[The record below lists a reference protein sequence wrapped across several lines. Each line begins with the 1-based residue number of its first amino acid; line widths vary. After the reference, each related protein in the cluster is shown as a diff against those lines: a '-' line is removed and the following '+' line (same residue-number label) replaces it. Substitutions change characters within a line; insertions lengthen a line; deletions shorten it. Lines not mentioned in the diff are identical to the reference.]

1 MIFLHCIGIRN
12 VYKHVLHACNISS
25 VVWTI
30 YIWILLGIRK
40 DVHEEFVKRM
50 EEEDNR
56 QNHRITKLELAIES
70 ISSIATSVE
79 RLATNMEHMVREQ
92 ARQGENINDQ
102 SERISKLESRD
113 GEMWRKVVSHIVISA
128 ISIIIG
134 YIACKLGLQ

>member
-1 MIFLHCIGIRN
+1 MSSENEFLL
-12 VYKHVLHACNISS
+12 KS
-25 VVWTI
+25 
-30 YIWILLGIRK
+30 
-40 DVHEEFVKRM
+40 VHEEFAKRM

-92 ARQGENINDQ
+92 ARQGENLSNQ

-113 GEMWRKVVSHIVISA
+113 GEMWRKVVSHIIISA

-134 YIACKLGLQ
+134 YFACKFGLQ

>member
-1 MIFLHCIGIRN
+1 MSDEY
-12 VYKHVLHACNISS
+12 V
-25 VVWTI
+25 
-30 YIWILLGIRK
+30 RK

-92 ARQGENINDQ
+92 ARQGENLNNQ
-102 SERISKLESRD
+102 SERIRKLEDRD
-113 GEMWRKVVSHIVISA
+113 GEIWRKVVSHIVISVV
-128 ISIIIG
+128 SIVIG

>member
-1 MIFLHCIGIRN
+1 MSDEY
-12 VYKHVLHACNISS
+12 V
-25 VVWTI
+25 
-30 YIWILLGIRK
+30 RK

-56 QNHRITKLELAIES
+56 QNHRLTKLELAIES

-92 ARQGENINDQ
+92 ARQGENLNDQ
-102 SERISKLESRD
+102 SERIRKLEDRD

-134 YIACKLGLQ
+134 YFACKLGLQ

>member
-1 MIFLHCIGIRN
+1 MSDEY
-12 VYKHVLHACNISS
+12 V
-25 VVWTI
+25 
-30 YIWILLGIRK
+30 RK

-56 QNHRITKLELAIES
+56 QNHRLTKLELAIES

-92 ARQGENINDQ
+92 ARQGENLNNQ
-102 SERISKLESRD
+102 SERIRKLEDRD
-113 GEMWRKVVSHIVISA
+113 GEIWRKVVSHIVISGV
-128 ISIIIG
+128 SIVIG

>member
-1 MIFLHCIGIRN
+1 MSDEY
-12 VYKHVLHACNISS
+12 V
-25 VVWTI
+25 
-30 YIWILLGIRK
+30 RK

-92 ARQGENINDQ
+92 ARQGENLNNQ

-113 GEMWRKVVSHIVISA
+113 GEMWRKVVSHIVISV

-134 YIACKLGLQ
+134 YFACKFGLQ

>member
-1 MIFLHCIGIRN
+1 MSDEF
-12 VYKHVLHACNISS
+12 V
-25 VVWTI
+25 
-30 YIWILLGIRK
+30 RK

-92 ARQGENINDQ
+92 GEQKSPFI
-102 SERISKLESRD
+102 EID
-113 GEMWRKVVSHIVISA
+113 GERWYRTLS
-128 ISIIIG
+128 
-134 YIACKLGLQ
+134 YRLFPL

>member
-1 MIFLHCIGIRN
+1 MSDEY
-12 VYKHVLHACNISS
+12 V
-25 VVWTI
+25 
-30 YIWILLGIRK
+30 RK

-92 ARQGENINDQ
+92 ARQGENLNDQ
-102 SERISKLESRD
+102 SERIRKLEDRD

-134 YIACKLGLQ
+134 YFACKLGLQ

>member
-1 MIFLHCIGIRN
+1 MSDEY
-12 VYKHVLHACNISS
+12 V
-25 VVWTI
+25 
-30 YIWILLGIRK
+30 RK

-56 QNHRITKLELAIES
+56 QNHRITKLEMAIES

-92 ARQGENINDQ
+92 ARQGENLNDQ
-102 SERISKLESRD
+102 SDRIRKLEDRD
-113 GEMWRKVVSHIVISA
+113 GEIWRKVVSHIVISVV
-128 ISIIIG
+128 SIVIG

>member
-1 MIFLHCIGIRN
+1 MSDEY
-12 VYKHVLHACNISS
+12 V
-25 VVWTI
+25 
-30 YIWILLGIRK
+30 RK

-56 QNHRITKLELAIES
+56 QNHRISKLELAIES

-92 ARQGENINDQ
+92 ARQGENLNDQ
-102 SERISKLESRD
+102 SDRIRKLEDRD
-113 GEMWRKVVSHIVISA
+113 GEIWRKVVSHIVISVV
-128 ISIIIG
+128 SIVIG

>member
-1 MIFLHCIGIRN
+1 MSDEY
-12 VYKHVLHACNISS
+12 V
-25 VVWTI
+25 
-30 YIWILLGIRK
+30 RK

-92 ARQGENINDQ
+92 ARQGENLNDQ
-102 SERISKLESRD
+102 SERIRKLEDRD

-134 YIACKLGLQ
+134 YFACKFGLQ

>member
-1 MIFLHCIGIRN
+1 MSDEF
-12 VYKHVLHACNISS
+12 V
-25 VVWTI
+25 
-30 YIWILLGIRK
+30 RK

-92 ARQGENINDQ
+92 ARQGENLNDQ
-102 SERISKLESRD
+102 SERIRKLEDRD
-113 GEMWRKVVSHIVISA
+113 GEIWRKVVSHIVISVV
-128 ISIIIG
+128 SIVIG

>member
-1 MIFLHCIGIRN
+1 MSDEY
-12 VYKHVLHACNISS
+12 V
-25 VVWTI
+25 
-30 YIWILLGIRK
+30 RK

-92 ARQGENINDQ
+92 ARQGENLNDQ
-102 SERISKLESRD
+102 SDRLRKLEDRD
-113 GEMWRKVVSHIVISA
+113 GEIWRKVVSHIVISVV
-128 ISIIIG
+128 SIVIG

>member
-1 MIFLHCIGIRN
+1 MSDEY
-12 VYKHVLHACNISS
+12 V
-25 VVWTI
+25 
-30 YIWILLGIRK
+30 RK

-92 ARQGENINDQ
+92 ARQGENLNDQ
-102 SERISKLESRD
+102 SERIRKLEDRD
-113 GEMWRKVVSHIVISA
+113 GEIWRKVVSHIVISVV
-128 ISIIIG
+128 SIVIG

>member
-1 MIFLHCIGIRN
+1 MSDEF
-12 VYKHVLHACNISS
+12 V
-25 VVWTI
+25 
-30 YIWILLGIRK
+30 RK
-40 DVHEEFVKRM
+40 DVFEEHTKRM

-92 ARQGENINDQ
+92 ARQGENLNDQ
-102 SERISKLESRD
+102 SERIRKLEDRD
-113 GEMWRKVVSHIVISA
+113 GEMWRKVVSHIVISV

-134 YIACKLGLQ
+134 YFACKLGLQ

>member
-1 MIFLHCIGIRN
+1 MSDEF
-12 VYKHVLHACNISS
+12 V
-25 VVWTI
+25 
-30 YIWILLGIRK
+30 RK
-40 DVHEEFVKRM
+40 DVFEEHTKRM

-92 ARQGENINDQ
+92 ARQGENLNDQ
-102 SERISKLESRD
+102 SERIRKLEDRD

-134 YIACKLGLQ
+134 YFACKLGLQ

>member
-1 MIFLHCIGIRN
+1 MSDEF
-12 VYKHVLHACNISS
+12 V
-25 VVWTI
+25 
-30 YIWILLGIRK
+30 RK

-56 QNHRITKLELAIES
+56 QNHRLTKLELAIES

-92 ARQGENINDQ
+92 ARQGENLNDQ
-102 SERISKLESRD
+102 SERIRKLEDRD

-134 YIACKLGLQ
+134 YFACKLGLQ